1 MRKTRAPEDKYGYFT
16 RDYRVKLPSLG
27 CPSPEGP
34 RFFILLFCK
43 YAVHFATYTMPKEHR
58 KRGRRGEKKR
68 KREKEEEP
76 AAPSKRQKSEDVE
89 EKVDNGGDEAELPE
103 GYPEYASRPGDIPF
117 YGLLDEDEQEYFK
130 RADSMLEL
138 NQFTDADERNLFLAN
153 VYKEA
158 GGKELKI
165 ANSQSCS
172 RLMERLILLSTPGQL
187 KNLFQKFSGQYV
199 SYLSAREGITDF
211 HSFLHLVQH
220 RFASHCCEALFLQAA
235 PIVNQE
241 LVAPVEEKDQNQ
253 DGADVYVS
261 MEDLFLYTLN
271 ELEDNLGYIMSDQFA
286 SHPLRILLVVLSGM
300 PLSATSS
307 SSVLQSKKKEHV
319 SITGGKVRSTEEK
332 IEVRM
337 VPDSFHFALEKMMA
351 GAVAGLDTTY
361 LRALATHPIA
371 NPVLQL
377 LLELELTRSGKQSA
391 KDPKSL
397 FRKFVPD
404 DTLEEGTESVS
415 FINSLVYDTIGS
427 RLLEVIIIN
436 APGKTFKA
444 LYRDSFKSKIGTF
457 AKNEVAAFVVI
468 KIIERLNKEDLVT
481 ALTEICSQIDALVER
496 SRTSVIKTLIERC
509 RVRHLDASSISTGL
523 EEAYGERPSERL
535 VKMLR
540 VSTGPTDSMAED
552 RRKQLDSKDSA
563 KAHGSL
569 LAQCMLE
576 TPGPLREFICG
587 GLLAME
593 TPLLITIAK
602 DRTASRV
609 LQTALV
615 CPEQAAKFR
624 RLLIPRFYGHMED
637 LTVDPVASH
646 VVDSLWE
653 GTNGLTFIRERI
665 ANELAQHE
673 STLRASISG
682 RAVWRNWT
690 MDVYNTRRKEW
701 LNDAK
706 GQSQDKGKEKA
717 AKTGIELARER
728 FAAGTRKVH
737 NKGLKAR
744 RDNGTGANSMPQGT
758 VTVTATI
765 EGKA

>member
-1 MRKTRAPEDKYGYFT
+1 M
-16 RDYRVKLPSLG
+16 
-27 CPSPEGP
+27 
-34 RFFILLFCK
+34 
-43 YAVHFATYTMPKEHR
+43 
-58 KRGRRGEKKR
+58 
-68 KREKEEEP
+68 
-76 AAPSKRQKSEDVE
+76 
-89 EKVDNGGDEAELPE
+89 
-103 GYPEYASRPGDIPF
+103 
-117 YGLLDEDEQEYFK
+117 
-130 RADSMLEL
+130 
-138 NQFTDADERNLFLAN
+138 
-153 VYKEA
+153 
-158 GGKELKI
+158 
-165 ANSQSCS
+165 
-172 RLMERLILLSTPGQL
+172 
-187 KNLFQKFSGQYV
+187 
-199 SYLSAREGITDF
+199 
-211 HSFLHLVQH
+211 
-220 RFASHCCEALFLQAA
+220 
-235 PIVNQE
+235 
-241 LVAPVEEKDQNQ
+241 EEKDQNQ

-261 MEDLFLYTLN
+261 MENLFLCTLD
-271 ELEDNLGYIMSDQFA
+271 ELEDNLGYLMSDQFA

-307 SSVLQSKKKEHV
+307 SVLQSKKKEHV
-319 SITGGKVRSTEEK
+319 SISGGKVRSTEEK
-332 IEVRM
+332 MEVRM

-457 AKNEVAAFVVI
+457 AKNEVAAFVVV

-481 ALTEICSQIDALVER
+481 ALTDICSQIDTLVER

-576 TPGPLREFICG
+576 TPGPLRDFICD

-653 GTNGLTFIRERI
+653 ATNGLTFIRERI

-706 GQSQDKGKEKA
+706 GQSQEKEKEKEKA

-728 FAAGTRKVH
+728 FAASTRKVH

-744 RDNGTGANSMPQGT
+744 RDNGTGANSMPQGRAA
-758 VTVTATI
+758 VTRTATI

>member
-1 MRKTRAPEDKYGYFT
+1 
-16 RDYRVKLPSLG
+16 
-27 CPSPEGP
+27 
-34 RFFILLFCK
+34 
-43 YAVHFATYTMPKEHR
+43 MPKEHR
-58 KRGRRGEKKR
+58 KRGRREEKKR
-68 KREKEEEP
+68 KREEEEEEEEEQ

-89 EKVDNGGDEAELPE
+89 EKVDNGGDEAEIPE
-103 GYPEYASRPGDIPF
+103 GYPEYASRPGDLPF

-172 RLMERLILLSTPGQL
+172 RLMERLILLSTPGHL
-187 KNLFQKFSGQYV
+187 KNLFQKFSG
-199 SYLSAREGITDF
+199 
-211 HSFLHLVQH
+211 HFLHLVQH

-241 LVAPVEEKDQNQ
+241 LVAPVKEKDQNL

-261 MEDLFLYTLN
+261 MENLFLYTLN
-271 ELEDNLGYIMSDQFA
+271 ELEDNLGYLMSDRFA

-300 PLSATSS
+300 PLAATSS

-319 SITGGKVRSTEEK
+319 SVTGGKLRSREEK
-332 IEVRM
+332 TEVRM
-337 VPDSFHFALEKMMA
+337 VPDSFHCALEKMMA
-351 GAVAGLDTTY
+351 RAVAGLDTTY

-377 LLELELTRSGKQSA
+377 LLELELTRSGKQIA

-404 DTLEEGTESVS
+404 DTLEDGTESVS

-436 APGKTFKA
+436 APGKTFRA
-444 LYRDSFKSKIGTF
+444 LYRASFKGKIGTF
-457 AKNEVAAFVVI
+457 AKNEVAVFVAI

-481 ALTEICSQIDALVER
+481 ALTEICSQIDTLVER

-540 VSTGPTDSMAED
+540 VSTGPTDGMAED
-552 RRKQLDSKDSA
+552 RRKQLDSNDSG

-576 TPGPLREFICG
+576 TPGPLRELICG

-615 CPEQAAKFR
+615 CSEQAAKFR
-624 RLLIPRFYGHMED
+624 RLLIPRFYGHMEY

-646 VVDSLWE
+646 LVDSLWE
-653 GTNGLTFIRERI
+653 ATNGLTFIRERI

-690 MDVYNTRRKEW
+690 MDVYKTRRKDW

-706 GQSQDKGKEKA
+706 GQSQDKDRAKP

-728 FAAGTRKVH
+728 FAAGTRKLQH
-737 NKGLKAR
+737 KAMKAK

-758 VTVTATI
+758 ATVTATI